1 MRRVFMLLLLLMLLV
16 SPLLAQEE
24 SEDYTIHVVQRGEN
38 LFRIALG
45 YGLTTEALANLNGI
59 NDPASIQ
66 VGQRLLVPRDAV
78 GEIAQPDAEP
88 IIPDTEQVAPAD
100 SVVAESGEFVLHTV
114 LPGESL
120 FQIALSYGTE
130 VSELASANGILDPTR
145 IFAGQQLIVPGAVP
159 VNFLTDLPE
168 QVSRFVVTP
177 GVFIEGKTGQVT
189 MRTTESA
196 QVTGRFLDSD
206 LQAITLEDGL
216 LHVIFI
222 GIPVF
227 SEAGIYPLQVVA
239 QLPSAGDLLIEAEV
253 QVIGGTYGREVID
266 LLEGRD
272 DLLNENVE
280 AAEMALLRNAA
291 TTFNPERYFDDTMGL
306 PAAAAVTSGFGTR
319 RSYNGSAEFNR
330 FHSGTDFA
338 GAPGSPILAPADG
351 R

>member
-120 FQIALSYGTE
+120 FQIA
-130 VSELASANGILDPTR
+130 
-145 IFAGQQLIVPGAVP
+145 
-159 VNFLTDLPE
+159 
-168 QVSRFVVTP
+168 
-177 GVFIEGKTGQVT
+177 
-189 MRTTESA
+189 
-196 QVTGRFLDSD
+196 
-206 LQAITLEDGL
+206 
-216 LHVIFI
+216 
-222 GIPVF
+222 
-227 SEAGIYPLQVVA
+227 
-239 QLPSAGDLLIEAEV
+239 
-253 QVIGGTYGREVID
+253 
-266 LLEGRD
+266 
-272 DLLNENVE
+272 
-280 AAEMALLRNAA
+280 
-291 TTFNPERYFDDTMGL
+291 
-306 PAAAAVTSGFGTR
+306 
-319 RSYNGSAEFNR
+319 
-330 FHSGTDFA
+330 
-338 GAPGSPILAPADG
+338 
-351 R
+351 